1 MGESF
6 KGAGEKS
13 GAMQVAIGN
22 AMTAAA
28 DAVIDLGAKVIDVTA
43 DYSNAVGQMQ
53 AATGVSTK
61 EMEKYEDVLK
71 NVYAAGYGESFE
83 DVANSIAKVTQNLG
97 EMDQATLEKVTEDA
111 YALSDVFGYD
121 VAESTRAAKA
131 MMDNFGIDSKKAF
144 DLMAT
149 GAQNGLDYS
158 GELLDNISEYSVQ
171 FSKVGLGVEEMFA
184 IFQAGADSGAFNLDK
199 IGDAVK
205 EMAIRVVDGSDSTKE
220 GFQLLGLNADEMA
233 AKFAAGGDTAKQ
245 AFKETMT
252 ALNNLQDPLAKNQAG
267 VDLFGTMW
275 EDLGDEAVQA
285 LGDIEDSTYE
295 AADGMALIQDVRYD
309 DLGTMLE
316 TLSRQFE
323 MLAIPI
329 GEALIPLISELAE
342 GILPILEAVLEPIVS
357 IVASLAEPIGAI
369 LAALTP
375 LITMIAEV
383 LTPVITMLGETIAT
397 IFGAAAQVISDTVA
411 VILMYLQPIVAY
423 LTEILLPF
431 WQSTFAAVGQVFQT
445 VAALIGGIAENLKT
459 IFGGIVDFVA
469 GVFTGDWNRA
479 WNGIKDIF
487 RGIINQIPTILESV
501 VNGAID
507 LINGLINGVNSLT
520 GKIGIPAIPNIGHIT
535 LPRLKGGID
544 YVPGD
549 FFPAFLDKGEMVLTA
564 EEAQKVRGIGGVAA
578 LDSTSYGGG
587 PQRPI
592 QINVPLSLDSREV
605 ARATAWWMGEQLPWE
620 DMS

>member
-6 KGAGEKS
+6 KGAGDKS

-22 AMTAAA
+22 AMAAAA
-28 DAVIDLGAKVIDVTA
+28 DAVIDLGAKVIDVAA
-43 DYSNAVGQMQ
+43 DYSTAVGQMQ
-53 AATGVSTK
+53 AATGVSTE
-61 EMEKYEDVLK
+61 EMGKYEEALK
-71 NVYAAGYGESFE
+71 SVYAAGYGESFE

-97 EMDQATLEKVTEDA
+97 DMDQSTLEKVTEDA

-121 VAESTRAAKA
+121 IAESTRSAKA
-131 MMDNFGIDSKKAF
+131 MMDNFGIDSEKAF
-144 DLMAT
+144 NLIAT

-171 FSKVGLGVEEMFA
+171 FSKVGLGAEEMFA

-205 EMAIRVVDGSDSTKE
+205 ELAIRVVDGSDSTKE
-220 GFQLLGLNADEMA
+220 GFQLLGLDADAMA

-245 AFKETMT
+245 AFQETMA
-252 ALNNLQDPLAKNQAG
+252 ALNKLQDPLTKNQAG

-285 LGDIEDSTYE
+285 LGDIEDSAYE
-295 AADGMALIQDVRYD
+295 TADGMEQIQDVRYD
-309 DLGTMLE
+309 DLGSMLE

-323 MLAIPI
+323 LLAIPL
-329 GEALIPLISELAE
+329 GEAFIPLISELAE
-342 GILPILEAVLEPIVS
+342 GVLPILEAVLEPIVS

-375 LITMIAEV
+375 LITMIAET

-397 IFGAAAQVISDTVA
+397 IFGAAAQVIGETVG
-411 VILMYLQPIVAY
+411 VILTYMQPVVDF
-423 LTEILLPF
+423 LMQVFMPV
-431 WQSTFAAVGQVFQT
+431 WQTTFNAVGQVFQT
-445 VAALIGGIAENLKT
+445 AATLIGGIAENLKT
-459 IFGGIVDFVA
+459 IFGGIIDFIA
-469 GVFTGDWNRA
+469 GVFTGDWDRA

-487 RGIINQIPTILESV
+487 RGIINQVPTILESV
-501 VNGAID
+501 INGAID
-507 LINGLINGVNSLT
+507 LINGMINGVNSLT
-520 GKIGIPAIPNIGHIT
+520 GKIGIPAIPNIGHVT

-592 QINVPLSLDSREV
+592 QINVPLSMDGREV

-620 DMS
+620 DMN